1 MVEVL
6 FNGHAGRIEGRYHKS
21 ERPNAPVALILH
33 PDPLFGGTM
42 NNKVV
47 YSLFS
52 CFKDLGF
59 SVLRFNFRGV
69 GRSQGQFNEGIG
81 ELSDATIALD
91 WLQNMNPDAKQCWIA
106 GYSFGAWIGL
116 QLLMRRPD
124 INNFIAVTPPAN
136 EKDFTFLAPCPTSGL
151 IVQGGRDEIVN
162 PQEVERMARRLNQQ
176 RHVEIDFAMIEDGDH
191 MYNDH
196 LKDLY
201 KVAGQYVISAIRRRS
216 AMKAAPKAILPQ
228 SAELPEDE
236 ALTADDFEDEA

>member
-236 ALTADDFEDEA
+236 ALTVDDFDDEA